1 MTEIIVVPNG
11 NWKPF
16 GLNLPFFQSGGVV
29 ELPLGSKK
37 FDMDLSTNKFTDE
50 ELAAILEARVEAS
63 IALQS
68 DVQNNLILGSSDFLP
83 FAFFDK
89 GRTAGKAVCC
99 LWRQFND
106 SELDEIIKLAKQ
118 DARIRA
124 RAIKWFVDENSPIDP
139 ANVNDEKEFRKQ
151 AKTKKV
157 PCATGFL
164 VGKSYILTNLHVV
177 DDISKLL
184 GLSAAFG
191 YEGESDL
198 TNATSYLFDTKF
210 WKSAKNLSLD
220 YVLLK
225 LAEEVDEKFPPI
237 SLNALDLVQICPR
250 FSVQDIN
257 SLHETGNLKTTTW
270 ETLQENGIRGDSV
283 NLIQHPEGRSKE
295 IVIFNNQLD
304 TLYKDFLGYTSDA
317 LPGSS
322 GSPLFNEH
330 WELIGLHQAALL
342 NVEGKR
348 VTGYLGIRMSSILA
362 DLQSQSDTEIQA
374 FLESLNPAPVVKT
387 TQQVF
392 ILAGRDRSPILK
404 KPDDAI
410 LEQDAMLQLQDQI
423 EVALKRLNP
432 AIAVIKIKASEKN
445 LAQPESYKK
454 PVGLDSAIQNIIDE
468 AAKSTTTQ
476 NVAIELLTDAYD
488 KDNVSGFSLYYNG
501 RDENGKSYAK
511 TLLNNIIGVIKE
523 KSEDLPFFGV
533 GAYSDIVTK
542 PSRLAF
548 CRRLNMPALVFYA
561 GYLTNP
567 NDLKNVQ
574 SLLNAETSSLAEGI
588 AAGLADYFAG
598 QISTSQ

>member
-1 MTEIIVVPNG
+1 MAEIIVVPNG
-11 NWKPF
+11 IWKPL
-16 GLNLPFFQSGGVV
+16 GEIWKLLESGGIGA
-29 ELPLGSKK
+29 LPTESNKGN
-37 FDMDLSTNKFTDE
+37 FEMDSPTNKLTDE
-50 ELAAILEARVEAS
+50 ELAAIVEARLD
-63 IALQS
+63 LQTNA
-68 DVQNNLILGSSDFLP
+68 QNNLILGSSDFLP

-177 DDISKLL
+177 DDKSKLS

-210 WKSAKNLSLD
+210 WKSAKNNSLD

-348 VTGYLGIRMSSILA
+348 VTGYLGIRMSSILV

-374 FLESLNPAPVVKT
+374 FLDSLNPAPVVKI

-392 ILAGRDRSPILK
+392 ILAGRDRSSILK
-404 KPDDAI
+404 TVADAI
-410 LEQDAMLQLQDQI
+410 LEQNAMLQLQDQI
-423 EVALKRLNP
+423 EVALQRLNS
-432 AIAVIKIKASEKN
+432 AITVIKIKASEK
-445 LAQPESYKK
+445 K
-454 PVGLDSAIQNIIDE
+454 DSAAKSYNQLFDLDRAIQDINE
-468 AAKSTTTQ
+468 AAKSPTTQ
-476 NVAIELLTDAYD
+476 NIAIELLTDAYD
-488 KDNVSGFSLYYNG
+488 KDNVNGLSIYYNG
-501 RDENGKSYAK
+501 TDNNGKDYAK
-511 TLLNNIIGVIKE
+511 TLLENIKE
-523 KSEDLPFFGV
+523 KAPDLPIFGV
-533 GAYSDIVTK
+533 GAYSDLVTK

-567 NDLKNVQ
+567 YDLSKVQ
-574 SLLNAETSSLAEGI
+574 SLVDTTETSSLAEGI
-588 AAGLADYFAG
+588 AAGLVAYLSG
-598 QISTSQ
+598 ETLTSQ

>member
-1 MTEIIVVPNG
+1 MAEIIVVPNG
-11 NWKPF
+11 IWKPL
-16 GLNLPFFQSGGVV
+16 GEIWKLLESGGIGA
-29 ELPLGSKK
+29 LPTESNKGN
-37 FDMDLSTNKFTDE
+37 FEMDSPTNKLTDE
-50 ELAAILEARVEAS
+50 ELAAIVEARLD
-63 IALQS
+63 LQTNA
-68 DVQNNLILGSSDFLP
+68 QNNLILGSSDFLP

-177 DDISKLL
+177 DDKSKLS

-210 WKSAKNLSLD
+210 WKSAKNNSLD

-348 VTGYLGIRMSSILA
+348 VTGYLGIRMSSILV

-374 FLESLNPAPVVKT
+374 FLDSLKPAPVVKI

-392 ILAGRDRSPILK
+392 ILAGRDRSSILK
-404 KPDDAI
+404 TVADAI
-410 LEQDAMLQLQDQI
+410 LEQNAMLQLQDQI
-423 EVALKRLNP
+423 EVALQRLNS
-432 AIAVIKIKASEKN
+432 AITVIKIKASEK
-445 LAQPESYKK
+445 K
-454 PVGLDSAIQNIIDE
+454 DSAAKSYNQLFDLDRAIQDINE
-468 AAKSTTTQ
+468 AAKSPTTQ
-476 NVAIELLTDAYD
+476 NIAIELLTDAYD
-488 KDNVSGFSLYYNG
+488 KDNVNGLSIYYNG
-501 RDENGKSYAK
+501 TDNNGKDYAK
-511 TLLNNIIGVIKE
+511 TLLENIKE
-523 KSEDLPFFGV
+523 KAPDLPIFGV
-533 GAYSDIVTK
+533 GAYSDLVTK

-567 NDLKNVQ
+567 YDLSKVQ
-574 SLLNAETSSLAEGI
+574 SLVDTTETSSLAEGI
-588 AAGLADYFAG
+588 AAGLVAYLSG
-598 QISTSQ
+598 ETLTSQ